1 MHILAYLCITSL
13 LDRIAL
19 MSEKYYHLLKHSKT
33 YYLPL
38 DTKVGA

>member
-19 MSEKYYHLLKHSKT
+19 MSEMYYHLLKNSKT
-33 YYLPL
+33 CYLPPY
-38 DTKVGA
+38 TK